1 MDWKSFFRKMTI
13 IIWMLCLINL
23 LVLIVRY
30 TASDIGTFF
39 SWDYPLIWAFILGCI
54 FVFWRFSGPR
64 KINKSMKKVKVH

>member
-39 SWDYPLIWAFILGCI
+39 
-54 FVFWRFSGPR
+54 FVGLSANMGFYTGMYFLYFGDFLAQE
-64 KINKSMKKVKVH
+64 K